1 MKLMKKNRLLL
12 ISILAATVIFQ
23 VPELYGAEDS
33 YRIQPTDVLS
43 ITVHQQ
49 PDLTIKNRVSND
61 GYITFPLL
69 GKVKV
74 KDLTIQRAE
83 NKIKALLEKDYLVT
97 AQVLVFIEEYHPR
110 QVSVMGE
117 VTKPGK
123 YSMPDEKEMTLL
135 QAIAM
140 AEGFNKDAE
149 ITKIKIMRM
158 ESGEQRTISVD
169 AKKTTVKGEKDVVL
183 EPDDIIVVP
192 ESFF

>member
-1 MKLMKKNRLLL
+1 MKKNRLLL